1 MTPYERLMAEGI
13 PTGTF
18 GRPEP
23 AVPERPAPAVSTPAQ
38 QAARRAALAEA
49 QHGWRLPGERSERN
63 RERTREARRAARDD
77 EPVSWPRH
85 LRIVRDDTHAA

>member
-18 GRPEP
+18 GGPRTESEVRPP
-23 AVPERPAPAVSTPAQ
+23 AAASTASQ
-38 QAARRAALAEA
+38 QAARRAALEEA
-49 QHGWRLPGERSERN
+49 QHGWRLPDERSERN
-63 RERTREARRAARDD
+63 RERVREAKRAAR
-77 EPVSWPRH
+77 PRH